1 MQRKLSCDYDIYSF
15 VDNDWWIQDVPWIW
29 LNYGCIECCET
40 TFAPWHETFSSDE
53 DRYIVSDFWEC
64 LNSSKWV
71 FIEFQYDYYNIKDA
85 FVFITETKDVY
96 ISAWC
101 FSNLLMRLRH
111 CLSFTVCSVDTA
123 PSTVVCIFYW
133 SLHLS
138 YTKDA
143 TSKVISGCCKI
154 CSALEWDNLPNIYE
168 KHYLTLN

>member
-123 PSTVVCIFYW
+123 PSTVACIFIGVYICHIQKM
-133 SLHLS
+133 LHQKLFQDVVK
-138 YTKDA
+138 Y
-143 TSKVISGCCKI
+143 V
-154 CSALEWDNLPNIYE
+154 L
-168 KHYLTLN
+168 H